1 MDYKRKSFYVNQQQS
16 SSYNEDF
23 VPKKVKFN
31 LEPKDENTYLKE
43 ELKDI
48 KNKLEELKKYIN
60 QPMVPL
66 EEYLKLEKENQEL
79 KQKLEQFILEKNI
92 NVIAPNS
99 NYNYLRTTFSNVGL
113 YWS

>member
-23 VPKKVKFN
+23 APKKVKFN
-31 LEPKDENTYLKE
+31 LEPKDENTSLKE
-43 ELKDI
+43 ELKDVQ
-48 KNKLEELKKYIN
+48 NKLEELKKYIN

-79 KQKLEQFILEKNI
+79 QQKILLLLL
-92 NVIAPNS
+92 ARPAS
-99 NYNYLRTTFSNVGL
+99 SYDYLHTICGIDIT
-113 YWS
+113 

>member
-1 MDYKRKSFYVNQQQS
+1 MDYKRKSIYVNQQQS
-16 SSYNEDF
+16 SSYNKDF
-23 VPKKVKFN
+23 APKKVKFN
-31 LEPKDENTYLKE
+31 LEPKYEEQSLQE

-79 KQKLEQFILEKNI
+79 KQKLEQIMLEKSI
-92 NVIAPNS
+92 CVPEPSS